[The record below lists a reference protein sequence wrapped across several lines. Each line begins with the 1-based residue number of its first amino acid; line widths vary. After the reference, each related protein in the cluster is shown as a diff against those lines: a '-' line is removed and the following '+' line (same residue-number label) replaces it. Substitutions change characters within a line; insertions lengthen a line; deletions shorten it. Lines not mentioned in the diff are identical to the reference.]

1 MLNICL
7 KLLPLVVEL
16 SQLAQAGFVLVLEE
30 SVMQDLQDRA
40 VVTKLFDTLAP
51 RFASRPGGYTRILK
65 AGIRRGDAT
74 PMAIIQ
80 LV

>member
-1 MLNICL
+1 
-7 KLLPLVVEL
+7 
-16 SQLAQAGFVLVLEE
+16 
-30 SVMQDLQDRA
+30 
-40 VVTKLFDTLAP
+40 
-51 RFASRPGGYTRILK
+51 YTRILK